1 MLRLLSIV
9 LYLIFT
15 ISAIVYEFNDE
26 YLQANNNLL
35 WALLVLVAAIRFG
48 DES

>member
-15 ISAIVYEFNDE
+15 ISAIVYEFKDE